1 MNVLNGLNS
10 ESVDLV
16 YLDPPFN
23 SKRLYNAPI
32 GSRAEGSRF
41 KDTWKW
47 SDVNEYQL
55 DIIANDF
62 PELADY
68 IEIID
73 RVSDMPMKAYITYMS
88 QRVIQ
93 LHRILK
99 PTGSIYY
106 HCDPTAGHF
115 VKLMLDCVFGK
126 ENFRN
131 EIVWQ
136 RNNAAKGSQHNSK
149 RFGVDT
155 DCIFFYSKSENCF
168 LNANSFDGN
177 LEEKFPKVDEKGR
190 RYNTATPLWRSKS
203 MGDRPN
209 LCYDFHG
216 FHCPYP
222 SGWRLSKER
231 MEEEFN
237 KGNVVIVDD
246 KIERRAYLDDYKG
259 YTLSNLWSDIPRLTG
274 QSKERTGYPT
284 QKPLAL
290 LERIIKASC
299 PEGGIVL
306 DPFCGCA
313 TTCVAAQRLKR
324 KWIGI
329 DIEDK
334 AVDLLIERLE
344 QDGNLRDTEISQ
356 LDLKYKKAG
365 EDFIILNCEKD
376 ETKLPH
382 RTDIENKNLDEPKTK
397 AEIKKFLY
405 QKQAHKCNGCGCEFP
420 IDLFD
425 IDHIV
430 PKTCGGGDYI
440 ENYQLLCRTCN
451 TTKGARPMAFLLQR
465 IDLIR
470 KLRREVEY

>member
-1 MNVLNGLNS
+1 MNGLNS

-32 GSRAEGSRF
+32 GSRAEGSQF

-47 SDVNEYQL
+47 SDINEYQL

-73 RVSDMPMKAYITYMS
+73 RISDMSMKAYITYMS

-131 EIVWQ
+131 EIVWCYKFGG
-136 RNNAAKGSQHNSK
+136 RSK
-149 RFGVDT
+149 KDFSKKHDLIYR
-155 DCIFFYSKSENCF
+155 YSKCDNYIFNNEDILVPYESRMAQWSFEN
-168 LNANSFDGN
+168 GRKK
-177 LEEKFPKVDEKGR
+177 EMPKG
-190 RYNTATPLWRSKS
+190 
-203 MGDRPN
+203 
-209 LCYDFHG
+209 
-216 FHCPYP
+216 
-222 SGWRLSKER
+222 
-231 MEEEFN
+231 
-237 KGNVVIVDD
+237 
-246 KIERRAYLDDYKG
+246 KIPED
-259 YTLSNLWSDIPRLTG
+259 WWDIPTINAM
-274 QSKERTGYPT
+274 SKERTGYPT

-324 KWIGI
+324 HWIGI

-344 QDGNLRDTEISQ
+344 QDGNLRDTKISQ
-356 LDLKYKKAG
+356 LDLKYKEAG
-365 EDFIILNCEKD
+365 KEFIVLNCEKD
-376 ETKLPH
+376 ENKLPH
-382 RTDIENKNLDEPKTK
+382 RTDIETKNIDEPKTK
-397 AEIKKFLY
+397 LEIKKFLY
-405 QKQAHKCNGCGCEFP
+405 QKQQHKCNGCGCEFT

-430 PKTCGGGDYI
+430 PKACGGGDYL

-470 KLRREVEY
+470 KKRREIEY

>member
-1 MNVLNGLNS
+1 MVLNNNNNTPPHINKETWKNKLYICDNLKVLNGLNS

-32 GSRAEGSRF
+32 GSRAEGSQF

-73 RVSDMPMKAYITYMS
+73 RVSDMSMKSYITYMA

-115 VKLMLDCVFGK
+115 VKLMLDCIFGK
-126 ENFRN
+126 ENFG
-131 EIVWQ
+131 
-136 RNNAAKGSQHNSK
+136 NNIIWTYNTGGISK
-149 RFGVDT
+149 KW
-155 DCIFFYSKSENCF
+155 YSKKHDDIYFYTKNNNNYFFDLPMVESRDENRF
-168 LNANSFDGN
+168 N
-177 LEEKFPKVDEKGR
+177 LTDEDGR
-190 RYNTATPLWRSKS
+190 RFYIKA
-203 MGDRPN
+203 G
-209 LCYDFHG
+209 
-216 FHCPYP
+216 
-222 SGWRLSKER
+222 
-231 MEEEFN
+231 N
-237 KGNVVIVDD
+237 KY
-246 KIERRAYLDDYKG
+246 YLDKG
-259 YTLSNLWSDIPRLTG
+259 VALKDVWDIFPVRNT
-274 QSKERTGYPT
+274 SKERTGYPT

-313 TTCVAAQRLKR
+313 TTCVASQRLKR

-344 QDGNLRDTEISQ
+344 QDGNLRNTDVKD
-356 LDLKYKKAG
+356 LDMKIKQQG
-365 EDFIILNCEKD
+365 EDFIVLNCEKD
-376 ETKLPH
+376 KNKLPH
-382 RTDIENKNLDEPKTK
+382 RTDVEEKDKEDPKTK
-397 AEIKKFLY
+397 EEIKDYFY
-405 QKQAHKCNGCGCEFP
+405 PKQGGFIDKNGEKRCLCNGCKNDYLLK
-420 IDLFD
+420 DLE
-425 IDHIV
+425 IDHII
-430 PKTCGGGDYI
+430 PKDVGGGNYI
-440 ENYQLLCRTCN
+440 ENYQLLCSHCNRTKHN
-451 TTKGARPMAFLLQR
+451 KPMAFLLQR

-470 KLRREVEY
+470 KLRRQVEY

>member
-1 MNVLNGLNS
+1 MANSSLSLSLSNPTLIEDKTWKNKLYICDNLKVLNGLNS

-32 GSRAEGSRF
+32 GSRAEGSQF

-73 RVSDMPMKAYITYMS
+73 RVSDMSMKAYITYMA

-131 EIVWQ
+131 EIVWHYQ
-136 RNNAAKGSQHNSK
+136 TGGASKKWFSKKHDNIYFYAKSNQTNVDFTQIKDK
-149 RFGVDT
+149 RTEKAMLRAQNPNGARISIENDT
-155 DCIFFYSKSENCF
+155 KIPMDVWQVQA
-168 LNANSFDGN
+168 LN
-177 LEEKFPKVDEKGR
+177 P
-190 RYNTATPLWRSKS
+190 
-203 MGDRPN
+203 M
-209 LCYDFHG
+209 
-216 FHCPYP
+216 
-222 SGWRLSKER
+222 
-231 MEEEFN
+231 
-237 KGNVVIVDD
+237 
-246 KIERRAYLDDYKG
+246 
-259 YTLSNLWSDIPRLTG
+259 
-274 QSKERTGYPT
+274 SKERTGYPT

-313 TTCVAAQRLKR
+313 TTCVASQRLKR

-344 QDGNLRDTEISQ
+344 QDGNLKNTDVKD
-356 LDLKYKKAG
+356 LDMKIKQQG
-365 EDFIILNCEKD
+365 EDFIVLNCEKD
-376 ETKLPH
+376 ENKLPH
-382 RTDIENKNLDEPKTK
+382 RTDVETKNLNEPKTK
-397 AEIKKFLY
+397 LEIKKFLY
-405 QKQAHKCNGCGCEFP
+405 QKQKHKCNGCGCEFP

-430 PKTCGGGDYI
+430 PKACGGGDYM

-470 KLRREVEY
+470 KSRRDVEY

>member
-1 MNVLNGLNS
+1 
-10 ESVDLV
+10 
-16 YLDPPFN
+16 
-23 SKRLYNAPI
+23 
-32 GSRAEGSRF
+32 
-41 KDTWKW
+41 
-47 SDVNEYQL
+47 
-55 DIIANDF
+55 
-62 PELADY
+62 
-68 IEIID
+68 
-73 RVSDMPMKAYITYMS
+73 
-88 QRVIQ
+88 
-93 LHRILK
+93 
-99 PTGSIYY
+99 
-106 HCDPTAGHF
+106 
-115 VKLMLDCVFGK
+115 
-126 ENFRN
+126 
-131 EIVWQ
+131 
-136 RNNAAKGSQHNSK
+136 
-149 RFGVDT
+149 
-155 DCIFFYSKSENCF
+155 
-168 LNANSFDGN
+168 
-177 LEEKFPKVDEKGR
+177 
-190 RYNTATPLWRSKS
+190 
-203 MGDRPN
+203 
-209 LCYDFHG
+209 
-216 FHCPYP
+216 
-222 SGWRLSKER
+222 

>member
-1 MNVLNGLNS
+1 MTTCPTNASHQKFVNKLYICDNLKVLNGLNS

-32 GSRAEGSRF
+32 GSRAEGSQF

-73 RVSDMPMKAYITYMS
+73 RVSDMSMKAYITYMA

-131 EIVWQ
+131 EIVWSY
-136 RNNAAKGSQHNSK
+136 RKWTNAVNYFQKNH
-149 RFGVDT
+149 DILY
-155 DCIFFYSKSENCF
+155 CYSKDF
-168 LNANSFDGN
+168 
-177 LEEKFPKVDEKGR
+177 EKTFFEKQYGTPTESQQKVIDKGYNVNTVSKGQQLFIYDKDKVD
-190 RYNTATPLWRSKS
+190 ALVKS
-203 MGDRPN
+203 GKLD
-209 LCYDFHG
+209 L
-216 FHCPYP
+216 
-222 SGWRLSKER
+222 
-231 MEEEFN
+231 N
-237 KGNVVIVDD
+237 KYANIVDRSEIKGTALND
-246 KIERRAYLDDYKG
+246 VWDIQYLH
-259 YTLSNLWSDIPRLTG
+259 S

-313 TTCVAAQRLKR
+313 TTCVASQRLKR

-344 QDGNLRDTEISQ
+344 QDGNLRNTDVKD
-356 LDLKYKKAG
+356 LDMKIKQQG
-365 EDFIILNCEKD
+365 EDFIVLNCEKD
-376 ETKLPH
+376 ENKLPH
-382 RTDIENKNLDEPKTK
+382 RTDVETKNLNEPKTK
-397 AEIKKFLY
+397 LEIKKFLY
-405 QKQAHKCNGCGCEFP
+405 QKQNHKCNGCGCEFP

-425 IDHIV
+425 IDHII
-430 PKTCGGGDYI
+430 PRAHGGGDYL

-451 TTKGARPMAFLLQR
+451 TTKGARPMEFLLQR

-470 KLRREVEY
+470 KLRRQVEY

>member
-1 MNVLNGLNS
+1 MKVLNGLNS

-32 GSRAEGSRF
+32 GSRAEGSQF

-73 RVSDMPMKAYITYMS
+73 RVSDMSMKAYITYMA

-131 EIVWQ
+131 EIVWSYLTGG
-136 RNNAAKGSQHNSK
+136 ASK
-149 RFGVDT
+149 KWFARKHDV
-155 DCIFFYSKSENCF
+155 IYFYSKLPAKND
-168 LNANSFDGN
+168 ATY
-177 LEEKFPKVDEKGR
+177 LEIEKQKTYTK
-190 RYNTATPLWRSKS
+190 SKS
-203 MGDRPN
+203 RKAGIINYGNGTAEFFQDENGVYN
-209 LCYDFHG
+209 LTTMRDVWEI
-216 FHCPYP
+216 PYIN
-222 SGWRLSKER
+222 SQ
-231 MEEEFN
+231 
-237 KGNVVIVDD
+237 
-246 KIERRAYLDDYKG
+246 A
-259 YTLSNLWSDIPRLTG
+259 
-274 QSKERTGYPT
+274 KERTGYPT

-313 TTCVAAQRLKR
+313 TTCVASQRLKR

-344 QDGNLRDTEISQ
+344 QDGNLKDTEISQ
-356 LDLKYKKAG
+356 LDLKYKEAG
-365 EDFIILNCEKD
+365 KDFIVLNCEKD
-376 ETKLPH
+376 ENKLPH
-382 RTDIENKNLDEPKTK
+382 RTDVENKNLDEPKTRN
-397 AEIKKFLY
+397 EIKEHLC
-405 QKQAHKCNGCGCEFP
+405 KQQSGFIDSDGKKGCLCNGCKNRYLLK
-420 IDLFD
+420 DLE
-425 IDHIV
+425 IDHII
-430 PKTCGGGDYI
+430 PRSCGGGDYI
-440 ENYQLLCRTCN
+440 ENYQLLCSNCN
-451 TTKGARPMAFLLQR
+451 KLKGNKPNALFLQR

>member
-1 MNVLNGLNS
+1 LKVLNGLNS

-32 GSRAEGSRF
+32 GSRAEGSQF

-73 RVSDMPMKAYITYMS
+73 RVSDMSMKAYITYMA

-131 EIVWQ
+131 EIVWHYQ
-136 RNNAAKGSQHNSK
+136 TGGASKKWFSKKHDNIYFYAKSNQTNVDFTQIKDK
-149 RFGVDT
+149 RTEKAMLRAQNPNGARISIENDT
-155 DCIFFYSKSENCF
+155 KIPMDVWQVQA
-168 LNANSFDGN
+168 LN
-177 LEEKFPKVDEKGR
+177 P
-190 RYNTATPLWRSKS
+190 
-203 MGDRPN
+203 M
-209 LCYDFHG
+209 
-216 FHCPYP
+216 
-222 SGWRLSKER
+222 
-231 MEEEFN
+231 
-237 KGNVVIVDD
+237 
-246 KIERRAYLDDYKG
+246 
-259 YTLSNLWSDIPRLTG
+259 
-274 QSKERTGYPT
+274 SKERTGYPT

-313 TTCVAAQRLKR
+313 TTCVASQRLKR

-344 QDGNLRDTEISQ
+344 QDGNLKNTDVKD
-356 LDLKYKKAG
+356 LDMKIKQQG
-365 EDFIILNCEKD
+365 EDFIVLNCEKD
-376 ETKLPH
+376 ENKLPH
-382 RTDIENKNLDEPKTK
+382 RTDVETKNLNEPKTK
-397 AEIKKFLY
+397 LEIKKFLY
-405 QKQAHKCNGCGCEFP
+405 QKQKHKCNGCGCEFP

-430 PKTCGGGDYI
+430 PKACGGGDYM

-470 KLRREVEY
+470 KSRRDVEY

>member
-1 MNVLNGLNS
+1 MQELSKKKCENWKNKLYICDNLKVLNGLNS

-32 GSRAEGSRF
+32 GSRAEGSQF

-73 RVSDMPMKAYITYMS
+73 RVSDMSMKAYITYMA

-99 PTGSIYY
+99 STGSIYY

-115 VKLMLDCVFGK
+115 VKLMLDCIFGK

-131 EIVWQ
+131 EIKWSY
-136 RNNAAKGSQHNSK
+136 NTYLGK
-149 RFGVDT
+149 VDSLKYFPRKT
-155 DCIFFYSKSENCF
+155 DLIYFYSKTDNYFFSKVPFGDNFQDTVDGKRWQKYLTENGEIIEGKHPTTDIRFTMYRDKWIKDNGRQPNNGETIYKCKGTIITDNWTD
-168 LNANSFDGN
+168 LKAVD
-177 LEEKFPKVDEKGR
+177 PK
-190 RYNTATPLWRSKS
+190 
-203 MGDRPN
+203 
-209 LCYDFHG
+209 
-216 FHCPYP
+216 
-222 SGWRLSKER
+222 
-231 MEEEFN
+231 
-237 KGNVVIVDD
+237 
-246 KIERRAYLDDYKG
+246 
-259 YTLSNLWSDIPRLTG
+259 
-274 QSKERTGYPT
+274 SKERTGYPT

-313 TTCVAAQRLKR
+313 TTCVASQRLKR
-324 KWIGI
+324 HWIGI

-344 QDGNLRDTEISQ
+344 QDGNLRNTDVAE
-356 LDLKYKKAG
+356 LNLKIQEHGK
-365 EDFIILNCEKD
+365 DFIVLNCEKD

-397 AEIKKFLY
+397 TEIKKFLY
-405 QKQAHKCNGCGCEFP
+405 QKQNHKCNGCGCEFP

-425 IDHIV
+425 IDHII
-430 PKTCGGGDYI
+430 PRAHGGGDYL

-470 KLRREVEY
+470 KLRRQVEY

>member
-1 MNVLNGLNS
+1 MNGLNS

-32 GSRAEGSRF
+32 GSRAEGSQF

-73 RVSDMPMKAYITYMS
+73 RVSDMSMKAYITYMS

-115 VKLMLDCVFGK
+115 VKLMLDCIFGK
-126 ENFRN
+126 ENLVN
-131 EIVWQ
+131 EIIWSYQ
-136 RNNAAKGSQHNSK
+136 GTGESK
-149 RFGVDT
+149 TAFKRKHDN
-155 DCIFFYSKSENCF
+155 IYFYSKNKKNYF
-168 LNANSFDGN
+168 FN
-177 LEEKFPKVDEKGR
+177 EKETTEQISDF
-190 RYNTATPLWRSKS
+190 SKS
-203 MGDRPN
+203 KYN
-209 LCYDFHG
+209 
-216 FHCPYP
+216 
-222 SGWRLSKER
+222 KEDENGRYKEIRHKNGTIYKQYMRGEMR
-231 MEEEFN
+231 MRDVWE
-237 KGNVVIVDD
+237 
-246 KIERRAYLDDYKG
+246 
-259 YTLSNLWSDIPRLTG
+259 IPIINAM
-274 QSKERTGYPT
+274 SKERTGYPT

-313 TTCVAAQRLKR
+313 TTCVASQRLKR

-356 LDLKYKKAG
+356 LDLKYKEAG
-365 EDFIILNCEKD
+365 KDFIVLNCEKD

-382 RTDIENKNLDEPKTK
+382 RTDIETKNLNEPKTK
-397 AEIKKFLY
+397 LEIKKFLY

-430 PKTCGGGDYI
+430 PKACGGGDYM

-470 KLRREVEY
+470 KSRREVEY

>member
-1 MNVLNGLNS
+1 MNGLNS

-32 GSRAEGSRF
+32 GSRAEGSQF

-73 RVSDMPMKAYITYMS
+73 RVSDMSMKAYITYMA

-115 VKLMLDCVFGK
+115 VKLMLDCIFGK

-131 EIVWQ
+131 EIVWCYGGGGMP
-136 RNNAAKGSQHNSK
+136 KK
-149 RFGVDT
+149 DFGRKHDIIYRYT
-155 DCIFFYSKSENCF
+155 KNKDEDYYFFTQYKPYSEGTLRVPRHSTTSGGEE
-168 LNANSFDGN
+168 LD
-177 LEEKFPKVDEKGR
+177 LERG
-190 RYNTATPLWRSKS
+190 TPLT
-203 MGDRPN
+203 D
-209 LCYDFHG
+209 H
-216 FHCPYP
+216 
-222 SGWRLSKER
+222 
-231 MEEEFN
+231 
-237 KGNVVIVDD
+237 
-246 KIERRAYLDDYKG
+246 
-259 YTLSNLWSDIPRLTG
+259 WSDLKRLTSYANEW
-274 QSKERTGYPT
+274 QGYPT

-313 TTCVAAQRLKR
+313 TTCVASQRLKR

-344 QDGNLRDTEISQ
+344 QDGNLRDTDVAE
-356 LDLKYKKAG
+356 LNLKIQEKDK
-365 EDFIILNCEKD
+365 DFIVLNCEKD
-376 ETKLPH
+376 ETKLPQ

-405 QKQAHKCNGCGCEFP
+405 QKQAHKCNGCRREFP

-425 IDHIV
+425 IDHII
-430 PKTCGGGDYI
+430 PKAHGGGDYLD
-440 ENYQLLCRTCN
+440 NYQLLCRTCN

-470 KLRREVEY
+470 KLRRQVEY

>member
-1 MNVLNGLNS
+1 MNGLNS

-32 GSRAEGSRF
+32 GSRAESSQF

-73 RVSDMPMKAYITYMS
+73 RISDMSMKAYITYMA

-131 EIVWQ
+131 EIVWCYTG
-136 RNNAAKGSQHNSK
+136 AGKAKN
-149 RFGVDT
+149 RFPRKH
-155 DCIFFYSKSENCF
+155 DCIYFFSKTDECVFDDRYIRLPYKKSNMC
-168 LNANSFDGN
+168 AGKTSFSTLD
-177 LEEKFPKVDEKGR
+177 
-190 RYNTATPLWRSKS
+190 
-203 MGDRPN
+203 
-209 LCYDFHG
+209 
-216 FHCPYP
+216 
-222 SGWRLSKER
+222 
-231 MEEEFN
+231 EEERQKRLIELDN
-237 KGNVVIVDD
+237 KGKLPEDWWN
-246 KIERRAYLDDYKG
+246 
-259 YTLSNLWSDIPRLTG
+259 IPIINSM
-274 QSKERTGYPT
+274 SKERTGYPT

-324 KWIGI
+324 HWIGI

-356 LDLKYKKAG
+356 LDLKYKEAG
-365 EDFIILNCEKD
+365 KDFIVLNCEKD
-376 ETKLPH
+376 ENKLPH
-382 RTDIENKNLDEPKTK
+382 RTDIETKNIDEPKTK
-397 AEIKKFLY
+397 LEIKKFLY
-405 QKQAHKCNGCGCEFP
+405 QKQQHKCNGCGRELP

-430 PKTCGGGDYI
+430 PKACGGGDYL

-465 IDLIR
+465 IDLNR
-470 KLRREVEY
+470 KKRREIEY

>member
-1 MNVLNGLNS
+1 MTSSFTHTSPTLTEDKTWKNKLYICDNLKVLNGLNS
-10 ESVDLV
+10 ESADLV

-32 GSRAEGSRF
+32 GSRAEGSQF
-41 KDTWKW
+41 KDTWNL
-47 SDVNEYQL
+47 SDVNEQLL
-55 DIIANDF
+55 DIMSNNF
-62 PELADY
+62 PELVDY
-68 IEIID
+68 IDIID
-73 RVSDMPMKAYITYMS
+73 RVSDIHMKSYITYMA

-131 EIVWQ
+131 NIIWTYNTGGISKKWYAKKHDDIYFYTK
-136 RNNAAKGSQHNSK
+136 NNNNYFFDLPMVESRDEN
-149 RFGVDT
+149 RFNLT
-155 DCIFFYSKSENCF
+155 DE
-168 LNANSFDGN
+168 D
-177 LEEKFPKVDEKGR
+177 GR
-190 RYNTATPLWRSKS
+190 RFYIKA
-203 MGDRPN
+203 G
-209 LCYDFHG
+209 
-216 FHCPYP
+216 
-222 SGWRLSKER
+222 
-231 MEEEFN
+231 N
-237 KGNVVIVDD
+237 KY
-246 KIERRAYLDDYKG
+246 YLDKG
-259 YTLSNLWSDIPRLTG
+259 VALKDVWDIFPIRNT
-274 QSKERTGYPT
+274 SKERTGYPT

-313 TTCVAAQRLKR
+313 TTCVASQRLKR

-344 QDGNLRDTEISQ
+344 QDGNLRDTDIPQ
-356 LDLKYKKAG
+356 LDLKYKEVGK
-365 EDFIILNCEKD
+365 DFIVLNCEKD
-376 ETKLPH
+376 ASKLPH
-382 RTDIENKNLDEPKTK
+382 RTDVESKNLDEPKTK
-397 AEIKKFLY
+397 LEIKKFLY
-405 QKQAHKCNGCGCEFP
+405 QKQNHKCNGCGCEFP

-470 KLRREVEY
+470 KMRREVEY

>member
-1 MNVLNGLNS
+1 MTTCPTNASHQKFVNKLYICDNLKVLNGLNS

-32 GSRAEGSRF
+32 GSRAEGSQF

-73 RVSDMPMKAYITYMS
+73 RVSDMSMKAYITYMA

-93 LHRILK
+93 LKRILK

-126 ENFRN
+126 NNFQN
-131 EIVWQ
+131 ELIWQ
-136 RNNAAKGSQHNSK
+136 YFAGGKSK
-149 RFGVDT
+149 QRYSRKHDNLY
-155 DCIFFYSKSENCF
+155 FYSKSENF
-168 LNANSFDGN
+168 YFNYFKIKRYLDFIPS
-177 LEEKFPKVDEKGR
+177 LKDE
-190 RYNTATPLWRSKS
+190 SKDAENGQDDVGYYS
-203 MGDRPN
+203 MIG
-209 LCYDFHG
+209 
-216 FHCPYP
+216 CPDVWQIK
-222 SGWRLSKER
+222 SVFNLSKEH
-231 MEEEFN
+231 
-237 KGNVVIVDD
+237 
-246 KIERRAYLDDYKG
+246 
-259 YTLSNLWSDIPRLTG
+259 
-274 QSKERTGYPT
+274 TGYPT

-313 TTCVAAQRLKR
+313 TTCVASQRLKR

-344 QDGNLRDTEISQ
+344 QDGNLRNTDVKD
-356 LDLKYKKAG
+356 LDLKIKQQG
-365 EDFIILNCEKD
+365 EDFIVLNCEKD
-376 ETKLPH
+376 ENKLPH
-382 RTDIENKNLDEPKTK
+382 RTDVETKNLNEPKTK
-397 AEIKKFLY
+397 LEIKKFLY
-405 QKQAHKCNGCGCEFP
+405 QKQNHKCNGCGCEFP

-430 PKTCGGGDYI
+430 PKACGGGDYM

-451 TTKGARPMAFLLQR
+451 TTKGARPMEFLLQR

-470 KLRREVEY
+470 KLRRQVEY

>member
-1 MNVLNGLNS
+1 MTICPANASHQKFVNKLYICDNLKVLNGLNS

-32 GSRAEGSRF
+32 GSRAEGSQF

-73 RVSDMPMKAYITYMS
+73 RVSDMSMKTYITYMS

-99 PTGSIYY
+99 QTGSIYY

-131 EIVWQ
+131 EIVWGYNRWGSKAKMFQ
-136 RNNAAKGSQHNSK
+136 EMHDTIYFYTKNKNNMFYNELRIPLEKPRKRNLVANRKTM
-149 RFGVDT
+149 RD
-155 DCIFFYSKSENCF
+155 EN
-168 LNANSFDGN
+168 
-177 LEEKFPKVDEKGR
+177 
-190 RYNTATPLWRSKS
+190 
-203 MGDRPN
+203 
-209 LCYDFHG
+209 
-216 FHCPYP
+216 
-222 SGWRLSKER
+222 
-231 MEEEFN
+231 
-237 KGNVVIVDD
+237 GNVVYRMQID
-246 KIERRAYLDDYKG
+246 KPLSDNWYDILPVPKKG
-259 YTLSNLWSDIPRLTG
+259 G
-274 QSKERTGYPT
+274 ERTGYPT

-313 TTCVAAQRLKR
+313 TTCVASQRLKR

-334 AVDLLIERLE
+334 AVELLIERLE
-344 QDGNLRDTEISQ
+344 QDGNLRNTDIAE
-356 LDLKYKKAG
+356 LNLKIQEHGK
-365 EDFIILNCEKD
+365 DFIVLNCEKD

-397 AEIKKFLY
+397 LEIKKFLY
-405 QKQAHKCNGCGCEFP
+405 QKQNHKCNGCGCEFP

-425 IDHIV
+425 IDHIIPRV
-430 PKTCGGGDYI
+430 HGGGDYL

-451 TTKGARPMAFLLQR
+451 TTKGTRPMAFLLQR

-470 KLRREVEY
+470 KLRRQVEY

>member
-1 MNVLNGLNS
+1 MVLKNNTPPRVNKETWKNKLYICDNLKVLNGLNS

-32 GSRAEGSRF
+32 GSRAEGSQF

-73 RVSDMPMKAYITYMS
+73 RVSDMSMKAYITYMA

-131 EIVWQ
+131 EIVWSYDWGGRTNTYFPRKHDVIYIYGKENDKCFFDSDDIRVPYQ
-136 RNNAAKGSQHNSK
+136 TQIEGRKNPLVSK
-149 RFGVDT
+149 
-155 DCIFFYSKSENCF
+155 
-168 LNANSFDGN
+168 
-177 LEEKFPKVDEKGR
+177 EKFEKGKIP
-190 RYNTATPLWRSKS
+190 TDVWTIP
-203 MGDRPN
+203 
-209 LCYDFHG
+209 
-216 FHCPYP
+216 
-222 SGWRLSKER
+222 
-231 MEEEFN
+231 
-237 KGNVVIVDD
+237 VIH
-246 KIERRAYLDDYKG
+246 AM
-259 YTLSNLWSDIPRLTG
+259 
-274 QSKERTGYPT
+274 SKERTGYPT

-313 TTCVAAQRLKR
+313 TTCVASQRLKR

-344 QDGNLRDTEISQ
+344 QDGNLKNTDVKD
-356 LDLKYKKAG
+356 LDMKIKQQG

-376 ETKLPH
+376 KNKLPH
-382 RTDIENKNLDEPKTK
+382 RTDVETKNLNEPKTK
-397 AEIKKFLY
+397 LEIKKFLY
-405 QKQAHKCNGCGCEFP
+405 QKQKHKCNGCGCEFP

-430 PKTCGGGDYI
+430 PKACGGGDYM

-451 TTKGARPMAFLLQR
+451 TTKGARPMEFLLQR

-470 KLRREVEY
+470 KLRRQVEY

>member
-1 MNVLNGLNS
+1 LNGLNS

-23 SKRLYNAPI
+23 SKRLYNATI
-32 GSRAEGSRF
+32 GSRAEGSQF

-73 RVSDMPMKAYITYMS
+73 RVSDMSMKAYITYMA

-131 EIVWQ
+131 EIVWCYDKWTAPSKRQLQ
-136 RNNAAKGSQHNSK
+136 RNHDTIYYYSKTNKVYFNVLKEIDSK
-149 RFGVDT
+149 RQITIDRGYTTNLLKDGT
-155 DCIFFYSKSENCF
+155 RQLIIYEGSENKDNIKS
-168 LNANSFDGN
+168 LMQK
-177 LEEKFPKVDEKGR
+177 EKFKNILIRKKDELGKPLKDWWTINIIHPK
-190 RYNTATPLWRSKS
+190 A
-203 MGDRPN
+203 
-209 LCYDFHG
+209 
-216 FHCPYP
+216 
-222 SGWRLSKER
+222 
-231 MEEEFN
+231 
-237 KGNVVIVDD
+237 
-246 KIERRAYLDDYKG
+246 
-259 YTLSNLWSDIPRLTG
+259 
-274 QSKERTGYPT
+274 KERTGYPT

-324 KWIGI
+324 HWIGI

-356 LDLKYKKAG
+356 LDLKYKEVQLDLKYKEAG
-365 EDFIILNCEKD
+365 KEFIVLNCEKD
-376 ETKLPH
+376 ENKLPH
-382 RTDIENKNLDEPKTK
+382 RTDIETKNIDEPKTK
-397 AEIKKFLY
+397 LEIKKFLY
-405 QKQAHKCNGCGCEFP
+405 QKQQHKCNGCGREFP

-430 PKTCGGGDYI
+430 PKACGGGDYL

-451 TTKGARPMAFLLQR
+451 TTKGARPMEFLLQR

-470 KLRREVEY
+470 KKRREIEY